1 MSLQNAFIG
10 RFLVMNDTGTKF
22 LTSARTW
29 TENPEE
35 GQPYAFR
42 KDAEDAAWLAGQGLL
57 VLGPIEPYVLASD
70 LVEGAKATAYLAKLE
85 RAHDLEP
92 KIDRRFLARNRP
104 KGKA

>member
-1 MSLQNAFIG
+1 MSTNSLVG

-22 LTSARTW
+22 LTPGRTW

-35 GQPYAFR
+35 AQPYAHH

-57 VLGPIEPYVLASD
+57 ILGPVEPYVLASD
-70 LVEGAKATAYLAKLE
+70 LVEGAKATAYLAKLARE
-85 RAHDLEP
+85 EALEP

-104 KGKA
+104 RKP